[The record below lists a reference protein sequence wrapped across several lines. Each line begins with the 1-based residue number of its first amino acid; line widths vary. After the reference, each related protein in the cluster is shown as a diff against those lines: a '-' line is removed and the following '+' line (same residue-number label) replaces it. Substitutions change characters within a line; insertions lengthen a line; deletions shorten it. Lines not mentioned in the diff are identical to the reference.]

1 MNWYRRALSGLL
13 AGAMGV
19 SLLGTAP
26 VAAAAETR
34 GAGTVQDAEG
44 EITVTLRLDYPMTVS
59 GWKARAPKVTLKRDG
74 AALLQAGLEK
84 AQTLP
89 DGGKGSVEIALRTEG
104 EEVRYVDM
112 TFAGLS
118 AREGEN
124 TYALSLEGTG
134 FCPYT
139 TPELTLDTHSK
150 GVVLGTGDATFTLGD
165 VTGDGLA
172 DQRDVARVR
181 DALDT
186 ADAAC
191 DLNGDGVVDI
201 SDLATVT
208 MAQDAQGTA
217 QIFQTALIPAN
228 TLDLE
233 RIQEAVTAAAVVE
246 GTVSDLFA
254 DNGQSV
260 KLSPKGEEN
269 TITLPIP
276 LTEEGVEMEEVAIV
290 SSAAYPVETGVVV
303 AETASGETLE
313 IPFSQAL
320 PEGVYAIT
328 RTDDGRRTVTISL
341 GNRVPVKKITIRVET
356 KGDEPVVVE
365 QIRFLQD
372 IVPEEPAVHKPKVEQ
387 LRAEAGVE
395 SVTLRWKGVAN
406 VTGYRVDYGT
416 SPDALNQSVESGET
430 TCVISKLEALKPYYF
445 AVTPISDAGGSRWEG
460 ARSEVVTATPKVE
473 SRPDR
478 PDRLQVEPGDSLL
491 TVSWQPGK
499 RTQYVRVEYRKKGE
513 AAFQTLS
520 GSFQNNSAVI
530 GGLENGTE
538 YEVRVYGVNELGQS
552 PYSETVLGTP
562 KTAEFETPDLPTANR
577 LDNQSIIVSAD
588 YPSGNTDWTV
598 SKGTLPGSVY
608 DGDYRT
614 SWVASTYNRS
624 RAFTF
629 TFDQAYSMDY
639 LIYVP
644 DLGNE
649 PSGQKRPY
657 RNFFDKFNV
666 SINGQAVPEDQVSF
680 EKGENNTYFIVKFPR
695 SDVKTI
701 TVEGSQWAG
710 AGNISLSEIA
720 FYQYDG
726 LADEINA
733 LFANESHTE
742 LAQGVEEG
750 TIEALRTRASRAEAY
765 YVDRKILLDE
775 LDNAQQ
781 LLEGRRNEL
790 MVYSGLQSR
799 SAGADQ
805 AAFGQSASAL
815 QPLGVSARSGAW
827 ITVYVQGIQPGE
839 SVKLVQWQQYSETNA
854 TRAEYALRNGRNQI
868 WLQVIGNSGLGERGG
883 SLYVEYA
890 GSHGEDIQL
899 QIRDVSENKTVISVI
914 PTLDLSGA
922 DWYGHS
928 EQERK
933 EQIKPY
939 VETLKTYV
947 AGLSLSNDQAKKTSI
962 RNMTEVGGPGM
973 LLSLPATQVLAGL
986 GGAQASVEVMTDKL
1000 YDALCAWEELLFL
1013 ANKTQGIISADTS
1026 FADYQYPMST
1036 RHNIRFSRMFSG
1048 AFMFAA
1054 GSYVGIEFSETSGMV
1069 TGAPLAETG
1078 TGANALFGWGIAHEI
1093 GHNMD
1098 KIGKAEITN
1107 NIYSLVAQTAE
1118 ETGELTGRSRLEES
1132 GFYSDIFQKTALGK
1146 PGEAANVFVQLGMY
1160 WQLHLAYDEG
1170 GSVLEGNGPLDFY
1183 NRFFTLWKSD
1193 AEKNVP
1199 VNDRIARLAS
1209 QVAGKDLSAFF
1220 QHWGMEL
1227 SQETLAYLA
1236 AQGEPEEREIWYLSD
1251 ESRRLRLD
1259 GAERA
1264 HVPPTLE
1271 STASGGKTVELT
1283 ISVDDPA
1290 MVQGYE
1296 ILRNGTPVAFLC
1308 ADGTAVQTYTDQV
1321 GAANHMVFTYQVRAI
1336 DKLGYEAG
1344 VSEEQQVRIS
1354 YEKTLSPELYE
1365 IRRDEMGRVH
1375 ITAREGLLS
1384 TAGLL
1389 LTGEMIPAEGNVQA
1403 WVTDDAGAQ
1412 PLEGWTLARETSFQG
1427 GETFLCYFQKPGADA
1442 DDTRIWIYDA
1452 AQIILTGI
1460 PEEMALEDIQLLDYP
1475 GDNIEFTPGASIGVL
1490 EEDFTYDTEEGKE
1503 SIPAGTVI
1511 ITGSYRGDPL
1521 YNKVRILGKFQER
1534 KPASDEAPVL
1544 REEILEGDA
1553 LLFAEIP
1560 EDGAVSDISDG
1571 FFLFVPLDQDL
1582 FKAVNE
1588 DHGEKPSAGTAVLI
1602 ELKAQLYRGE
1612 DIEVNGER
1620 MTSDTLFIS
1629 VPRYDSMPAIRFTTE
1644 E

>member
-562 KTAEFETPDLPTANR
+562 KAAEFETPDLPTANR

-742 LAQGVEEG
+742 LARVWRKEP
-750 TIEALRTRASRAEAY
+750 LR
-765 YVDRKILLDE
+765 
-775 LDNAQQ
+775 
-781 LLEGRRNEL
+781 
-790 MVYSGLQSR
+790 R
-799 SAGADQ
+799 SAPGRAVPRPTMWI
-805 AAFGQSASAL
+805 G
-815 QPLGVSARSGAW
+815 RSSW
-827 ITVYVQGIQPGE
+827 
-839 SVKLVQWQQYSETNA
+839 
-854 TRAEYALRNGRNQI
+854 
-868 WLQVIGNSGLGERGG
+868 
-883 SLYVEYA
+883 
-890 GSHGEDIQL
+890 
-899 QIRDVSENKTVISVI
+899 
-914 PTLDLSGA
+914 
-922 DWYGHS
+922 
-928 EQERK
+928 
-933 EQIKPY
+933 
-939 VETLKTYV
+939 
-947 AGLSLSNDQAKKTSI
+947 TSWTMPSSSW
-962 RNMTEVGGPGM
+962 R
-973 LLSLPATQVLAGL
+973 
-986 GGAQASVEVMTDKL
+986 
-1000 YDALCAWEELLFL
+1000 
-1013 ANKTQGIISADTS
+1013 
-1026 FADYQYPMST
+1026 
-1036 RHNIRFSRMFSG
+1036 
-1048 AFMFAA
+1048 AA
-1054 GSYVGIEFSETSGMV
+1054 GMS
-1069 TGAPLAETG
+1069 
-1078 TGANALFGWGIAHEI
+1078 
-1093 GHNMD
+1093 
-1098 KIGKAEITN
+1098 
-1107 NIYSLVAQTAE
+1107 
-1118 ETGELTGRSRLEES
+1118 
-1132 GFYSDIFQKTALGK
+1132 
-1146 PGEAANVFVQLGMY
+1146 
-1160 WQLHLAYDEG
+1160 
-1170 GSVLEGNGPLDFY
+1170 
-1183 NRFFTLWKSD
+1183 
-1193 AEKNVP
+1193 
-1199 VNDRIARLAS
+1199 
-1209 QVAGKDLSAFF
+1209 
-1220 QHWGMEL
+1220 
-1227 SQETLAYLA
+1227 
-1236 AQGEPEEREIWYLSD
+1236 
-1251 ESRRLRLD
+1251 
-1259 GAERA
+1259 
-1264 HVPPTLE
+1264 
-1271 STASGGKTVELT
+1271 
-1283 ISVDDPA
+1283 
-1290 MVQGYE
+1290 
-1296 ILRNGTPVAFLC
+1296 
-1308 ADGTAVQTYTDQV
+1308 
-1321 GAANHMVFTYQVRAI
+1321 
-1336 DKLGYEAG
+1336 
-1344 VSEEQQVRIS
+1344 
-1354 YEKTLSPELYE
+1354 
-1365 IRRDEMGRVH
+1365 
-1375 ITAREGLLS
+1375 
-1384 TAGLL
+1384 
-1389 LTGEMIPAEGNVQA
+1389 
-1403 WVTDDAGAQ
+1403 
-1412 PLEGWTLARETSFQG
+1412 
-1427 GETFLCYFQKPGADA
+1427 
-1442 DDTRIWIYDA
+1442 
-1452 AQIILTGI
+1452 
-1460 PEEMALEDIQLLDYP
+1460 
-1475 GDNIEFTPGASIGVL
+1475 
-1490 EEDFTYDTEEGKE
+1490 
-1503 SIPAGTVI
+1503 
-1511 ITGSYRGDPL
+1511 
-1521 YNKVRILGKFQER
+1521 
-1534 KPASDEAPVL
+1534 
-1544 REEILEGDA
+1544 
-1553 LLFAEIP
+1553 
-1560 EDGAVSDISDG
+1560 
-1571 FFLFVPLDQDL
+1571 
-1582 FKAVNE
+1582 
-1588 DHGEKPSAGTAVLI
+1588 
-1602 ELKAQLYRGE
+1602 
-1612 DIEVNGER
+1612 
-1620 MTSDTLFIS
+1620 
-1629 VPRYDSMPAIRFTTE
+1629 
-1644 E
+1644 